1 MNSEFTFT
9 FLLGGGEA
17 ISMGAEKIF
26 GGWAEWFLFVFWALF
41 GFLDG
46 VSGSVFAVLACAFM
60 LVSVKF
66 HVVKREV

>member
-1 MNSEFTFT
+1 VER
-9 FLLGGGEA
+9 LLVWVLKKFFEVGRSG
-17 ISMGAEKIF
+17 
-26 GGWAEWFLFVFWALF
+26 FLFVFWVLF